1 MKNTFHRLI
10 AGLIAASMLLCG
22 CSPANMLTSA
32 AAHELYDQRYSVG
45 TASDEV
51 NADFDDFTR
60 EIFTDAVSTDALT
73 LHFELKD
80 PSAYDIDLDTIDL
93 GRINLQNPIDTF
105 VSDIS
110 TDALRQELHDFDY
123 EELTE
128 KQQQT
133 YDILDEFLETEQ
145 TYDSKTLFYY
155 PEYLSSTSG
164 TQSLLPVM
172 MSEYAFYSPA
182 DVDDY
187 LLLLQD
193 FPDCFN
199 NILNYEQEKA
209 DAGLFMSDESADEVI
224 ASCQSFIEDPD
235 NNMLIEVFPEKL
247 ESVSGLS
254 DSDKADYIKRNDQA
268 VHDYVIPAYQSLI
281 KGMEALKGSGTNENG
296 LCYFDHGKEYYE
308 YLVKSQT
315 GSDKSPE
322 ELIEWL
328 DDTLQNTMIQMAL
341 LLSSDDSLADKL
353 DEDIDI
359 SENDPKIILQT
370 LQSSLKEDFPDAVS
384 SQYTLKYVPESLE
397 DSMNPAFYMIP
408 PVDVT
413 DSNVIYLNNS
423 QITDNLSLF
432 TTLAHEGY
440 PGHLYQQSAFSATD
454 PDPLRQA
461 MNFLGYVEGW
471 ATYAENMS
479 YTWTGLDD
487 NLARCLQLNQD
498 ITLALYGRIDLGIH
512 YEGWTTDDVTE
523 FLSDYGLDD
532 DETVHSVFRA
542 IVSDP
547 ASYLPYCIGYMEFKE
562 LRDDTEETMGDDFNL
577 KEFHQCILNIGPCS
591 FDVLEKYIQ
600 KDYIRA

>member
-1 MKNTFHRLI
+1 MKHTFHRLI
-10 AGLIAASMLLCG
+10 AGRFAASVLLSG
-22 CSPANMLTSA
+22 CSSANMLTSA

-199 NILNYEQEKA
+199 NILDYEQEKA

-315 GSDKSPE
+315 GSDKTPE

-328 DDTLQNTMIQMAL
+328 DDTLQNTIVQMAL

-353 DEDIDI
+353 DEAIDI

-600 KDYIRA
+600 KDYIRT

>member
-22 CSPANMLTSA
+22 YSSANILTSA

-193 FPDCFN
+193 FPNCFN
-199 NILNYEQEKA
+199 NILDYEQEKA

-254 DSDKADYIKRNDQA
+254 DSDKVDYIKRNDQA

-315 GSDKSPE
+315 GSDKTPE

-328 DDTLQNTMIQMAL
+328 DDTLQNTIVQMAL

-353 DEDIDI
+353 DEAIDI

-423 QITDNLSLF
+423 QITANLSLF

>member
-10 AGLIAASMLLCG
+10 AGLIAACVRLCG
-22 CSPANMLTSA
+22 CSSANMRRSA

-73 LHFELKD
+73 LHFQLKD

-123 EELTE
+123 EKLTE

-199 NILNYEQEKA
+199 NILDYEQEKA
-209 DAGLFMSDESADEVI
+209 HAGLFMSDESADEVI

-247 ESVSGLS
+247 ESISGLS

-315 GSDKSPE
+315 GSDKTPE

-328 DDTLQNTMIQMAL
+328 DDTLQNTIVQMAL

-353 DEDIDI
+353 DESIDI

-413 DSNVIYLNNS
+413 DNNVIYLNNS

-440 PGHLYQQSAFSATD
+440 PGHLYQQSDFSATD

-591 FDVLEKYIQ
+591 FDVLEKYMQ

>member
-1 MKNTFHRLI
+1 MSCTIN
-10 AGLIAASMLLCG
+10 
-22 CSPANMLTSA
+22 
-32 AAHELYDQRYSVG
+32 V
-45 TASDEV
+45 TASV
-51 NADFDDFTR
+51 QPVTKSMPDFDDFTR

-73 LHFELKD
+73 LHFQLKD

-199 NILNYEQEKA
+199 NILDYEQEKA

-315 GSDKSPE
+315 GSDKTPE

-328 DDTLQNTMIQMAL
+328 DDTLQNTIVQMAL

>member
-10 AGLIAASMLLCG
+10 AGLIAASVLLCG
-22 CSPANMLTSA
+22 CSSANMLTSA

-199 NILNYEQEKA
+199 NILDYEQEKA

-224 ASCQSFIEDPD
+224 ASCQSFIENPD

-315 GSDKSPE
+315 GSDKTPE

-328 DDTLQNTMIQMAL
+328 DDTLQNTIVQMAL

-353 DEDIDI
+353 DEAIDI

-413 DSNVIYLNNS
+413 DNNVIYLNNS

-440 PGHLYQQSAFSATD
+440 PGHLYQQSAFSTTD

-577 KEFHQCILNIGPCS
+577 KKFHQCILNIGPCS

-600 KDYIRA
+600 KDYIGA

>member
-10 AGLIAASMLLCG
+10 AGLIAASVLLCG
-22 CSPANMLTSA
+22 YSSANMLTSA

-199 NILNYEQEKA
+199 NILDYEQEKA

-315 GSDKSPE
+315 GSDKTPE

-328 DDTLQNTMIQMAL
+328 DDTLQNTIVQMAL

-353 DEDIDI
+353 DEAIDI

-479 YTWTGLDD
+479 YTWTGLDV

-600 KDYIRA
+600 KDYIGA

>member
-1 MKNTFHRLI
+1 MILHGKF
-10 AGLIAASMLLCG
+10 
-22 CSPANMLTSA
+22 
-32 AAHELYDQRYSVG
+32 
-45 TASDEV
+45 
-51 NADFDDFTR
+51 
-60 EIFTDAVSTDALT
+60 FTDAVSTDALT

>member
-1 MKNTFHRLI
+1 MI
-10 AGLIAASMLLCG
+10 
-22 CSPANMLTSA
+22 
-32 AAHELYDQRYSVG
+32 
-45 TASDEV
+45 
-51 NADFDDFTR
+51 FTR

-199 NILNYEQEKA
+199 NILDYEQEKA

-315 GSDKSPE
+315 GSDKTPE

-328 DDTLQNTMIQMAL
+328 DDTLQNTIVQMAL

-353 DEDIDI
+353 DEAIDI

-600 KDYIRA
+600 KDYIRT

>member
-1 MKNTFHRLI
+1 MKKTFRQMTASLI
-10 AGLIAASMLLCG
+10 ISSILLCG
-22 CSPANMLTSA
+22 CSSNSLLTSA
-32 AAHELYDQRYSVG
+32 AAQDLYDHRYSVG
-45 TASDEV
+45 SSSIEANTE
-51 NADFDDFTR
+51 FDDFTR
-60 EIFTDAVSTDALT
+60 EIFTQSISTDALT
-73 LHFELKD
+73 LHFELQD

-199 NILNYEQEKA
+199 NILDYEQEKA

-268 VHDYVIPAYQSLI
+268 VHDCVIPAYQSLI
-281 KGMEALKGSGTNENG
+281 KGIEALKGSGTNENG

-315 GSDKSPE
+315 GSDKTPE

-328 DDTLQNTMIQMAL
+328 DDTLQNTIVQMAL

-562 LRDDTEETMGDDFNL
+562 LRNNTEETMGDDFNL

-600 KDYIRA
+600 KDYIGA

>member
-1 MKNTFHRLI
+1 M
-10 AGLIAASMLLCG
+10 
-22 CSPANMLTSA
+22 
-32 AAHELYDQRYSVG
+32 YDQRYSVG

-199 NILNYEQEKA
+199 NILDYEQEKA

-296 LCYFDHGKEYYE
+296 LCYFDPGKEYYE

-315 GSDKSPE
+315 GSDKTPE

-328 DDTLQNTMIQMAL
+328 DDTLQNTIVQMAL

-353 DEDIDI
+353 DEAIDI

-413 DSNVIYLNNS
+413 DNNVIYLNNS

-479 YTWTGLDD
+479 YTWTGLDV

-523 FLSDYGLDD
+523 FLSNYGLDD

-600 KDYIRA
+600 KYYIGA

>member
-1 MKNTFHRLI
+1 
-10 AGLIAASMLLCG
+10 
-22 CSPANMLTSA
+22 MLTSA

-199 NILNYEQEKA
+199 NILDYEQEKA

-281 KGMEALKGSGTNENG
+281 KGIEALKGSGTNENG

-315 GSDKSPE
+315 GSDKTPE

-328 DDTLQNTMIQMAL
+328 DDTLQNTIVQMAL

-353 DEDIDI
+353 DEAIDI

-479 YTWTGLDD
+479 YTWTGLDV

>member
-1 MKNTFHRLI
+1 
-10 AGLIAASMLLCG
+10 MLLCG
-22 CSPANMLTSA
+22 CSSANMLTSA

-199 NILNYEQEKA
+199 NILDYEQEKA

-315 GSDKSPE
+315 GSDKTPE

-328 DDTLQNTMIQMAL
+328 DDTLQNTIVQMAL

-353 DEDIDI
+353 DEAIDI

-479 YTWTGLDD
+479 YTWTGLDV

>member
-1 MKNTFHRLI
+1 M
-10 AGLIAASMLLCG
+10 
-22 CSPANMLTSA
+22 P
-32 AAHELYDQRYSVG
+32 
-45 TASDEV
+45 
-51 NADFDDFTR
+51 DFDDFTR

-199 NILNYEQEKA
+199 NILDYEQEKA

-224 ASCQSFIEDPD
+224 ASCHSFIEDPD

-315 GSDKSPE
+315 GSDKTPE

-328 DDTLQNTMIQMAL
+328 DDTLQNTIVQMAL

-353 DEDIDI
+353 DEAIDI

-479 YTWTGLDD
+479 YTWTGLDV

-512 YEGWTTDDVTE
+512 YEAGP
-523 FLSDYGLDD
+523 L
-532 DETVHSVFRA
+532 
-542 IVSDP
+542 
-547 ASYLPYCIGYMEFKE
+547 
-562 LRDDTEETMGDDFNL
+562 TM
-577 KEFHQCILNIGPCS
+577 
-591 FDVLEKYIQ
+591 
-600 KDYIRA
+600 

>member
-10 AGLIAASMLLCG
+10 AGLIAASVLLCG
-22 CSPANMLTSA
+22 CSSANMLTSA

-93 GRINLQNPIDTF
+93 RRINLQNPIDTF

-128 KQQQT
+128 KQQRT

-199 NILNYEQEKA
+199 NILDYEQEKA

-224 ASCQSFIEDPD
+224 ASCHSFIEDPD

-315 GSDKSPE
+315 GSDKTPE

-328 DDTLQNTMIQMAL
+328 DDTLQNTIVQMAL

-353 DEDIDI
+353 DEAIDI

-600 KDYIRA
+600 KDYIRS

>member
-10 AGLIAASMLLCG
+10 AGLIAASVLLCG
-22 CSPANMLTSA
+22 CSSANMLTSA

-172 MSEYAFYSPA
+172 MSEYAFYNPA

-199 NILNYEQEKA
+199 NILDYEQEKA

-235 NNMLIEVFPEKL
+235 NNMLIKVFPEKL

-315 GSDKSPE
+315 GSDKTPE

-328 DDTLQNTMIQMAL
+328 DDTLQNTIVQMAL

-353 DEDIDI
+353 DEAIDI

-413 DSNVIYLNNS
+413 DNNVIYLNNS

-479 YTWTGLDD
+479 YTWTGLDV

>member
-10 AGLIAASMLLCG
+10 AGLIAASVLLYG
-22 CSPANMLTSA
+22 CSSANMLTSA

-199 NILNYEQEKA
+199 NILDYEQEKA

-315 GSDKSPE
+315 GSDKTPE

-328 DDTLQNTMIQMAL
+328 DDTLQNTIVQMAL

-353 DEDIDI
+353 DEAIDI

-413 DSNVIYLNNS
+413 DNNVIYLNNS

-440 PGHLYQQSAFSATD
+440 PGHLYQQSAFSATN

-479 YTWTGLDD
+479 YTWTGLDV

-562 LRDDTEETMGDDFNL
+562 LRDNTEETMGDDFNL

-600 KDYIRA
+600 KDYIGT

>member
-10 AGLIAASMLLCG
+10 AGLIAVSVLLCG
-22 CSPANMLTSA
+22 CSSANMLTSA

-133 YDILDEFLETEQ
+133 YDVLDEFLETEQ

-199 NILNYEQEKA
+199 NILDYEQEKA

-224 ASCQSFIEDPD
+224 VSCQSFIEDPD

-315 GSDKSPE
+315 GSDKTPE

-328 DDTLQNTMIQMAL
+328 DDTLQNTIVQMAL

-353 DEDIDI
+353 DEAIDI

-413 DSNVIYLNNS
+413 DNNVIYLNNS

-479 YTWTGLDD
+479 YTWTGLDV

-600 KDYIRA
+600 KDYIRT

>member
-1 MKNTFHRLI
+1 
-10 AGLIAASMLLCG
+10 
-22 CSPANMLTSA
+22 
-32 AAHELYDQRYSVG
+32 
-45 TASDEV
+45 
-51 NADFDDFTR
+51 
-60 EIFTDAVSTDALT
+60 
-73 LHFELKD
+73 
-80 PSAYDIDLDTIDL
+80 
-93 GRINLQNPIDTF
+93 
-105 VSDIS
+105 
-110 TDALRQELHDFDY
+110 
-123 EELTE
+123 
-128 KQQQT
+128 
-133 YDILDEFLETEQ
+133 
-145 TYDSKTLFYY
+145 
-155 PEYLSSTSG
+155 
-164 TQSLLPVM
+164 
-172 MSEYAFYSPA
+172 
-182 DVDDY
+182 
-187 LLLLQD
+187 
-193 FPDCFN
+193 
-199 NILNYEQEKA
+199 
-209 DAGLFMSDESADEVI
+209 
-224 ASCQSFIEDPD
+224 
-235 NNMLIEVFPEKL
+235 
-247 ESVSGLS
+247 
-254 DSDKADYIKRNDQA
+254 
-268 VHDYVIPAYQSLI
+268 
-281 KGMEALKGSGTNENG
+281 
-296 LCYFDHGKEYYE
+296 
-308 YLVKSQT
+308 
-315 GSDKSPE
+315 
-322 ELIEWL
+322 
-328 DDTLQNTMIQMAL
+328 MAL

-423 QITDNLSLF
+423 HITDNLSLF

-479 YTWTGLDD
+479 YTWTGLDV

>member
-1 MKNTFHRLI
+1 MKRI
-10 AGLIAASMLLCG
+10 Q
-22 CSPANMLTSA
+22 SA
-32 AAHELYDQRYSVG
+32 CIQK
-45 TASDEV
+45 
-51 NADFDDFTR
+51 
-60 EIFTDAVSTDALT
+60 T
-73 LHFELKD
+73 LHFQLKD

-123 EELTE
+123 EKLTE

-199 NILNYEQEKA
+199 NILDYEQEKA
-209 DAGLFMSDESADEVI
+209 HAGLFMSDESADEVI

-247 ESVSGLS
+247 ESISGLS

-315 GSDKSPE
+315 GSDKTPE

-328 DDTLQNTMIQMAL
+328 DDTLQNTIVQMAL

-353 DEDIDI
+353 DESIDI

-413 DSNVIYLNNS
+413 DNNVIYLNNS

-440 PGHLYQQSAFSATD
+440 PGHLYQQSDFSATD

-591 FDVLEKYIQ
+591 FDVLEKYMQ

>member
-22 CSPANMLTSA
+22 CSSANMLTSA

-45 TASDEV
+45 ASSEEA

-199 NILNYEQEKA
+199 NILDYEQEKA

-254 DSDKADYIKRNDQA
+254 DSDKADYIKRNNQA

-281 KGMEALKGSGTNENG
+281 KGMEVLKGSGTNENG

-315 GSDKSPE
+315 GSDKTPE

-328 DDTLQNTMIQMAL
+328 DDTLQNTMVQMAL

-359 SENDPKIILQT
+359 SENDPKTILQT

-600 KDYIRA
+600 KDYIGA

>member
-10 AGLIAASMLLCG
+10 AGLIAASVLLCG
-22 CSPANMLTSA
+22 CSSANMLTSA

-193 FPDCFN
+193 FPALTIYLITN
-199 NILNYEQEKA
+199 RKKP
-209 DAGLFMSDESADEVI
+209 MP
-224 ASCQSFIEDPD
+224 ASLCLMNLRMKSLLP
-235 NNMLIEVFPEKL
+235 
-247 ESVSGLS
+247 VS
-254 DSDKADYIKRNDQA
+254 
-268 VHDYVIPAYQSLI
+268 
-281 KGMEALKGSGTNENG
+281 
-296 LCYFDHGKEYYE
+296 
-308 YLVKSQT
+308 
-315 GSDKSPE
+315 
-322 ELIEWL
+322 
-328 DDTLQNTMIQMAL
+328 
-341 LLSSDDSLADKL
+341 LSSKT
-353 DEDIDI
+353 
-359 SENDPKIILQT
+359 P
-370 LQSSLKEDFPDAVS
+370 
-384 SQYTLKYVPESLE
+384 
-397 DSMNPAFYMIP
+397 
-408 PVDVT
+408 
-413 DSNVIYLNNS
+413 
-423 QITDNLSLF
+423 
-432 TTLAHEGY
+432 TT
-440 PGHLYQQSAFSATD
+440 T
-454 PDPLRQA
+454 
-461 MNFLGYVEGW
+461 
-471 ATYAENMS
+471 
-479 YTWTGLDD
+479 
-487 NLARCLQLNQD
+487 C
-498 ITLALYGRIDLGIH
+498 
-512 YEGWTTDDVTE
+512 
-523 FLSDYGLDD
+523 
-532 DETVHSVFRA
+532 
-542 IVSDP
+542 
-547 ASYLPYCIGYMEFKE
+547 
-562 LRDDTEETMGDDFNL
+562 
-577 KEFHQCILNIGPCS
+577 
-591 FDVLEKYIQ
+591 
-600 KDYIRA
+600 

>member
-1 MKNTFHRLI
+1 M
-10 AGLIAASMLLCG
+10 
-22 CSPANMLTSA
+22 P
-32 AAHELYDQRYSVG
+32 
-45 TASDEV
+45 
-51 NADFDDFTR
+51 DFDDFTR

-199 NILNYEQEKA
+199 NILDYEQEKA

-315 GSDKSPE
+315 GSDKTPE

-328 DDTLQNTMIQMAL
+328 DDTLQNTIVQMAL

-353 DEDIDI
+353 DEAIDI

-479 YTWTGLDD
+479 YTWTGLDV

-532 DETVHSVFRA
+532 NETVHSVFRA

>member
-22 CSPANMLTSA
+22 CSSANMLTSA

-45 TASDEV
+45 ASSEEA

-199 NILNYEQEKA
+199 NILDYEQEKA

-254 DSDKADYIKRNDQA
+254 DSDKADYIKRNNQA

-315 GSDKSPE
+315 GSDKTPE

-328 DDTLQNTMIQMAL
+328 DDTLQNTMVQMAL

-359 SENDPKIILQT
+359 SENDPKTILQT

-562 LRDDTEETMGDDFNL
+562 LKDDTEETMGDDFNL
-577 KEFHQCILNIGPCS
+577 KEFHQCILTIGPCS

-600 KDYIRA
+600 KDYIGA

>member
-10 AGLIAASMLLCG
+10 AGLIATSVLLCG
-22 CSPANMLTSA
+22 CSSANMLTSA

-73 LHFELKD
+73 LHFQLKD
-80 PSAYDIDLDTIDL
+80 PSAYDIDLDAIDL

-199 NILNYEQEKA
+199 NILDYEQEKA

-281 KGMEALKGSGTNENG
+281 KGIEALKGSGTNENG

-315 GSDKSPE
+315 GSDKTPE

-328 DDTLQNTMIQMAL
+328 DDTLQNTIVQMAL

-353 DEDIDI
+353 DEAIDI

-479 YTWTGLDD
+479 YTWTGLDV

>member
-10 AGLIAASMLLCG
+10 AGLIAASVLLGG
-22 CSPANMLTSA
+22 CSSANMLTSA

-73 LHFELKD
+73 LHFQLKD

-199 NILNYEQEKA
+199 NILDYEQEKA

-315 GSDKSPE
+315 GSDKTPE

-328 DDTLQNTMIQMAL
+328 DDTLQNTIVQMAL

-353 DEDIDI
+353 DEAIDI

-562 LRDDTEETMGDDFNL
+562 LRDDTEETMGEDFNL

-600 KDYIRA
+600 KDYIRT

>member
-10 AGLIAASMLLCG
+10 AGLIAASVLLCG
-22 CSPANMLTSA
+22 WSSANMLTSA

-80 PSAYDIDLDTIDL
+80 PSAYDIDLDAIDL

-199 NILNYEQEKA
+199 NILDYEQEKA

-315 GSDKSPE
+315 GSDKTPE

-328 DDTLQNTMIQMAL
+328 DDTLQNTIVQMAL

-353 DEDIDI
+353 DEAIDI

>member
-10 AGLIAASMLLCG
+10 AGLIAVSVLLCG
-22 CSPANMLTSA
+22 CSSANMLTSA

-133 YDILDEFLETEQ
+133 YDVLDEFLETEQ

-199 NILNYEQEKA
+199 NILDYEQEKA

-224 ASCQSFIEDPD
+224 VSCQSFIEDPD

-315 GSDKSPE
+315 GSDKTPE

-328 DDTLQNTMIQMAL
+328 DDTLQNTIVQMAL

-353 DEDIDI
+353 DEAIDI

-413 DSNVIYLNNS
+413 DNNVIYLNNS

-479 YTWTGLDD
+479 YTWTGLDV

-542 IVSDP
+542 IVADP

-562 LRDDTEETMGDDFNL
+562 LREDTEETMGDDFDL
-577 KEFHQCILNIGPCS
+577 TQFHQCILNIGPCS

-600 KDYIRA
+600 KDYIRT

>member
-10 AGLIAASMLLCG
+10 AGLLPALCFCAAGS
-22 CSPANMLTSA
+22 SANMLTSA

-199 NILNYEQEKA
+199 NILDYEQEKA

-315 GSDKSPE
+315 GSDKTPE

-328 DDTLQNTMIQMAL
+328 DDTLQNTIVQMAL

-353 DEDIDI
+353 DEAIDI

-600 KDYIRA
+600 KDYIRT

>member
-22 CSPANMLTSA
+22 CSSANMLTSA

-45 TASDEV
+45 ASSEEA

-199 NILNYEQEKA
+199 NILDYEQEKA

-315 GSDKSPE
+315 GSDKTPE

-328 DDTLQNTMIQMAL
+328 DDTLQNTMVQMAL

-359 SENDPKIILQT
+359 SENDPKTILQT

-512 YEGWTTDDVTE
+512 YEGWTTDDVKE

-562 LRDDTEETMGDDFNL
+562 LRDDTEKTMGDDFNL

-591 FDVLEKYIQ
+591 FDILEKYIQ
-600 KDYIRA
+600 KDYIGA